1 MNTIN
6 LLNMMPYKEY
16 VVLKPIYVLTTISGI
31 RCKPKYKTPLKNDL
45 GNREYITTL
54 IKVKN
59 NYSLLKK

>member
-1 MNTIN
+1 
-6 LLNMMPYKEY
+6 MMPYKEY